1 MIFYHNEDSRP
12 RFEKQTSVCFCHYFR
27 GTISLE
33 LVPESSEGRTY
44 TPPAGGASALLP
56 ERGTQEGN
64 EVAIMHLSCKT
75 ISRPDGRSSVASA
88 AYRSGQSL
96 VNEQDGRTHDYEKKG
111 GVEYSEIEMPENAP
125 EWMKTED
132 RKIRELDLKIKETQ
146 TKINN
151 LDKEESTEKN
161 QSARAE
167 EQQKLEQCQNE
178 RNEIQ
183 RDLREKIWN
192 EVEKVEKGP
201 KARTAREIEVAL
213 PNELTREQQK
223 ELMREYV
230 KENFTDKGMVAD
242 WAIHDKGDGNP
253 HCHILL
259 TTREMDREG
268 KWKAK
273 SRKEYD
279 LDKDGHKIKLKSG
292 EYKSHKVDLNDWNKT
307 ESLEKWRENWAKDVN
322 RELERH
328 GHEARIDHRSNQERG
343 LDREPTIHEGPAR
356 GKQDRLRKKDPTAEL
371 DVCKKNRKIKERNAA
386 KDKEQEKEI
395 AEFKKLEKELY
406 RREKNV
412 EKLIK
417 RASKIKDKVHVRT
430 EQGAEKAQQKNQSRR
445 ADLKTGLGVVEKT
458 LAKINRELD
467 QKRKQLERIKTE
479 SGKGLTPEQIRAAAV
494 KKYLGKEISDE
505 LKQLR
510 AERQK
515 IDSERKDYERELQGC
530 KECIKGTKI
539 FDFKEQQKNAAWRE
553 KLQKSNEQLTAKEKD
568 LERREAEHKSKGN
581 EKIRQ
586 PEAKEKIKRIEER
599 IKAVVQKTP
608 EKAERL
614 AKEVEILSKH
624 RDKYQ
629 ELKKTIEPR
638 IKELGNVEIVI
649 KGPMTRTNF
658 ANQLQGQVSQLLRDR
673 PAPAKPRGHT
683 KARVLSD
690 DDDPFKKRGKGAEQE
705 I

>member
-1 MIFYHNEDSRP
+1 M
-12 RFEKQTSVCFCHYFR
+12 
-27 GTISLE
+27 
-33 LVPESSEGRTY
+33 
-44 TPPAGGASALLP
+44 
-56 ERGTQEGN
+56 
-64 EVAIMHLSCKT
+64 AIMHLDCQT
-75 ISRPDGRSSVASA
+75 ISRPSGRSSVAAA
-88 AYRSGQSL
+88 AYRAGQKL
-96 VNEQDGRTHDYEKKG
+96 VNEQDGRTHNYEKKG
-111 GVEYSEIEMPENAP
+111 GVEYSDIEIPPNAP
-125 EWMKTED
+125 AWMKELD
-132 RKIRELDLKIKETQ
+132 RKIRELDLQIEEAKNQ
-146 TKINN
+146 IND
-151 LDKEESTEKN
+151 LDREPTEKN
-161 QSARAE
+161 QRDRAE
-167 EQQKLEQCQNE
+167 ELQKIEQAQNE

-213 PNELTREQQK
+213 PRELTREQQK
-223 ELMREYV
+223 ELMRAYI
-230 KENFTDKGMVAD
+230 KENFTDRGMIAD

-259 TTREMDREG
+259 TTREMDRDG
-268 KWKAK
+268 NWKAK
-273 SRKEYD
+273 SKKEYD
-279 LDKDGHKIKLKSG
+279 LDKDGNKIKLKSG
-292 EYKSHKVDLNDWNKT
+292 EWKSHKVDLNDWNKT

-343 LDREPTIHEGPAR
+343 LDREPTVHEGPAR
-356 GKQDRLRKKDPTAEL
+356 GKQDRLRKKGATKEL
-371 DVCKKNRKIKERNAA
+371 DVCKKNREIKERNAA
-386 KDKEQEKEI
+386 KDKEQEKEQEKEI
-395 AEFKKLEKELY
+395 AEFKKMEKELF

-430 EQGAEKAQQKNQSRR
+430 EQGAEKAQKTVQTRKMN
-445 ADLKTGLGVVEKT
+445 LETGLDVTNKT

-479 SGKGLTPEQIRAAAV
+479 SGKDLTPEQIRAAAV

-505 LKQLR
+505 WKQLR

-530 KECIKGTKI
+530 KECAKGTKI

-553 KLQKSNEQLTAKEKD
+553 KLQKSNEQLTTREKD
-568 LERREAEHKSKGN
+568 FERREAEHKAKGN

-614 AKEVEILSKH
+614 TKEVEILSKH

-638 IKELGNVEIVI
+638 IKELGNIEIVI

-673 PAPAKPRGHT
+673 PAPAKPRGQT

>member
-1 MIFYHNEDSRP
+1 MKNKL
-12 RFEKQTSVCFCHYFR
+12 RFVFASSFWYNLRKSLSLKEEKGAPTHLSP
-27 GTISLE
+27 I
-33 LVPESSEGRTY
+33 
-44 TPPAGGASALLP
+44 GASALLP
-56 ERGTQEGN
+56 EWGTKGRN
-64 EVAIMHLSCKT
+64 DVAIMHMNCTT
-75 ISRPDGRSSVASA
+75 IARTSGRSSVASA

-111 GVEYSEIEMPENAP
+111 GVQYSEIEIPENAP
-125 EWMKTED
+125 EWMKAED
-132 RKIRELDLKIKETQ
+132 RKIRELDLQIKESQ
-146 TKINN
+146 TKIND
-151 LDKEESTEKN
+151 LDKVEPTEQT
-161 QSARAE
+161 QSDRAE
-167 EQQKLEQCQNE
+167 AQQKLEQHQNE

-213 PNELTREQQK
+213 PRELNREQQK
-223 ELMREYV
+223 ELMRGYI
-230 KENFTDKGMVAD
+230 KENYTDKGMIAD

-279 LDKDGHKIKLKSG
+279 LDKDGHKIKLPSG

-343 LDREPTIHEGPAR
+343 LDREPTVHEGPAR

-371 DVCKKNRKIKERNAA
+371 DVCKKNRKIKERNTE
-386 KDKEQEKEI
+386 KDKAQQKEI
-395 AEFKKLEKELY
+395 DEFKKLEKELF

-412 EKLIK
+412 EKLLK
-417 RASKIKDKVHVRT
+417 RASRIKEKVNVRT
-430 EQGAEKAQQKNQSRR
+430 EKGAEKAQATIQTRKMS
-445 ADLKTGLGVVEKT
+445 LETGRGVINKT
-458 LAKINRELD
+458 LAKIDREID
-467 QKRKQLERIKTE
+467 QKRKQLERIRTE
-479 SGKGLTPEQIRAAAV
+479 SGKTLTPEQIRAAAV
-494 KKYLGKEISDE
+494 KKYIGKELANEWKQITSD
-505 LKQLR
+505 
-510 AERQK
+510 RQQQEGGK
-515 IDSERKDYERELQGC
+515 KDYDRELQGY
-530 KECIKGTKI
+530 EARRQGTKLL
-539 FDFKEQQKNAAWRE
+539 DFAGKKQVDEWRKKLELQRE
-553 KLQKSNEQLTAKEKD
+553 KLITAEKN
-568 LERREAEHKSKGN
+568 LNRREDEHRTKGN
-581 EKIRQ
+581 EKMKL
-586 PEAKEKIKRIEER
+586 PEAKEKIARIEER

-608 EKAERL
+608 EKQERL
-614 AKEVEILSKH
+614 TKEVEILSKH

-673 PAPAKPRGHT
+673 PAPAKPRGQT

>member
-1 MIFYHNEDSRP
+1 M
-12 RFEKQTSVCFCHYFR
+12 
-27 GTISLE
+27 
-33 LVPESSEGRTY
+33 
-44 TPPAGGASALLP
+44 
-56 ERGTQEGN
+56 
-64 EVAIMHLSCKT
+64 AIMHLDCQT
-75 ISRPDGRSSVASA
+75 ISRPSGRSSVAAA
-88 AYRSGQSL
+88 AYRAGQKL
-96 VNEQDGRTHDYEKKG
+96 VNEQDGRTHNYEKKG
-111 GVEYSEIEMPENAP
+111 GVEYSEIEIPENAP
-125 EWMKTED
+125 KWMKEENQ
-132 RKIRELDLKIKETQ
+132 KIRELDLQIKESQ
-146 TKINN
+146 TKINK
-151 LDKEESTEKN
+151 LDKEDPTEQT

-167 EQQKLEQCQNE
+167 ELQKIEQAQNE

-192 EVEKVEKGP
+192 EVENVEKGP

-213 PNELTREQQK
+213 PRELTREQQK
-223 ELMREYV
+223 ELMRAYI
-230 KENFTDKGMVAD
+230 KENFTDRGMIAD

-259 TTREMDREG
+259 TTREMERDG

-279 LDKDGHKIKLKSG
+279 LDKDGNKIKLKSG
-292 EYKSHKVDLNDWNKT
+292 EWKSHKVDLNDWNKT
-307 ESLEKWRENWAKDVN
+307 ETLEKWRENWAKDVN

-343 LDREPTIHEGPAR
+343 IDREPTIHEGPAR
-356 GKQDRLRKKDPTAEL
+356 GKQDRLRKKDPTKEL
-371 DVCKKNRKIKERNAA
+371 DVCKKNREIKERNAA
-386 KDKEQEKEI
+386 KDKAQEKEI

-479 SGKGLTPEQIRAAAV
+479 DGKALTPEQIRAAAV
-494 KKYLGKEISDE
+494 KKYIGKDMSDE
-505 LKQLR
+505 WKQITSD
-510 AERQK
+510 RQK
-515 IDSERKDYERELQGC
+515 LEGAKKDYDRELQGH
-530 KECIKGTKI
+530 KAGLQNVKLL
-539 FDFKEQQKNAAWRE
+539 DFSEKKRLDEWRE
-553 KLQKSNEQLTAKEKD
+553 RLILKREKIIEIEKT
-568 LERREAEHKSKGN
+568 LERREAEHRIKGN
-581 EKIRQ
+581 EKMKL
-586 PEAKEKIKRIEER
+586 PEAKEKIARIEER

-608 EKAERL
+608 EKQERL
-614 AKEVEILSKH
+614 TKEVEILSKH

-638 IKELGNVEIVI
+638 IKELGNIEIVI